1 MLGYFLAMEKMNKP
15 AWFELADNDQPANV
29 SPKARKGGIFAVVT
43 TLALTGVAGWGFIS
57 SEEFPA
63 TVASASSAVVEKVT
77 GNLTSESNT
86 TNPITAPT
94 GYEDDDDDDDDN
106 DEDFRPTQ
114 SVAVASAAG
123 VASSATVI
131 NPPSS
136 AASSTGNN
144 PILPPSGN
152 SDDDDDDNDDDD
164 DDDDHKGDRKKS
176 REDHDDDDED
186 EDDD

>member
-1 MLGYFLAMEKMNKP
+1 MEKMNKP

-57 SEEFPA
+57 SEEIPA
-63 TVASASSAVVEKVT
+63 TVASASSAVVEKVA
-77 GNLTSESNT
+77 GNFNSEPNT
-86 TNPITAPT
+86 ANSITAPT
-94 GYEDDDDDDDDN
+94 GYEEDDEDDN
-106 DEDFRPTQ
+106 DEDFRPAQ
-114 SVAVASAAG
+114 SVAVASAG
-123 VASSATVI
+123 VASSASVI

-152 SDDDDDDNDDDD
+152 SDDDDDDD

-176 REDHDDDDED
+176 REDHDDDDDEDED

>member
-1 MLGYFLAMEKMNKP
+1 MEKMNKP
-15 AWFELADNDQPANV
+15 AWFELADNDQPTNL

-63 TVASASSAVVEKVT
+63 TVASASSAVVEKVA
-77 GNLTSESNT
+77 GNFNSEPNT
-86 TNPITAPT
+86 VNSITAPT
-94 GYEDDDDDDDDN
+94 GYEDDDDNDD
-106 DEDFRPTQ
+106 DFRPTQ

-136 AASSTGNN
+136 VASSTGNN
-144 PILPPSGN
+144 RILPPSGN
-152 SDDDDDDNDDDD
+152 SDDDDDDDDDD
-164 DDDDHKGDRKKS
+164 DEHKGDRKKS
-176 REDHDDDDED
+176 GEDHHDDDED

>member
-63 TVASASSAVVEKVT
+63 TVASASSAVIEKVS
-77 GNLTSESNT
+77 GNSTSASNSA
-86 TNPITAPT
+86 NPITAPT
-94 GYEDDDDDDDDN
+94 GYEDDEDDDD
-106 DEDFRPTQ
+106 DFRPTQ
-114 SVAVASAAG
+114 SVTVASAAPNTSS
-123 VASSATVI
+123 ASSI
-131 NPPSS
+131 NPPSTS
-136 AASSTGNN
+136 AGSSSGNN

-152 SDDDDDDNDDDD
+152 SDDDDDEEDDDD
-164 DDDDHKGDRKKS
+164 D
-176 REDHDDDDED
+176 DDDDED

>member
-1 MLGYFLAMEKMNKP
+1 MEKMNKP

-63 TVASASSAVVEKVT
+63 TVASASSAVVEKVA
-77 GNLTSESNT
+77 GNFTSESNT
-86 TNPITAPT
+86 ANPITAPA
-94 GYEDDDDDDDDN
+94 GFEDDDDN
-106 DEDFRPTQ
+106 DDDFRPTQ

-123 VASSATVI
+123 VASSTSVI

-136 AASSTGNN
+136 VASSTGNN

-152 SDDDDDDNDDDD
+152 SDDDDDDD

-186 EDDD
+186 HEDEDDD

>member
-1 MLGYFLAMEKMNKP
+1 MEKMNKP
-15 AWFELADNDQPANV
+15 AWFELADNDQPANL

-63 TVASASSAVVEKVT
+63 TVASASSAVVEKVA
-77 GNLTSESNT
+77 GNFNSESNT
-86 TNPITAPT
+86 VNSITAPT
-94 GYEDDDDDDDDN
+94 GYEDDDDDNDD
-106 DEDFRPTQ
+106 DFRPTQ

-136 AASSTGNN
+136 VASSTGNN
-144 PILPPSGN
+144 RILPPSGN
-152 SDDDDDDNDDDD
+152 SDDDDDDDDDD
-164 DDDDHKGDRKKS
+164 DEHKGDRKKS
-176 REDHDDDDED
+176 GEDHHDDDED
-186 EDDD
+186 EDEDDD

>member
-63 TVASASSAVVEKVT
+63 AVASASSAVIEKVS
-77 GNLTSESNT
+77 GNSTSASNSA
-86 TNPITAPT
+86 NPITAPT
-94 GYEDDDDDDDDN
+94 GYEDEDDDD
-106 DEDFRPTQ
+106 DFRPTQ
-114 SVAVASAAG
+114 SVTVASAAPNTSS
-123 VASSATVI
+123 ASSI
-131 NPPSS
+131 NPPSTS
-136 AASSTGNN
+136 AGSSSGNN

-152 SDDDDDDNDDDD
+152 SDDDDDDE
-164 DDDDHKGDRKKS
+164 DDDHKGDRKESKK
-176 REDHDDDDED
+176 DHDDDDDEED

>member
-1 MLGYFLAMEKMNKP
+1 MEKMNKP
-15 AWFELADNDQPANV
+15 AWFELADNDQPASL

-63 TVASASSAVVEKVT
+63 TVASASSAVVEKVA
-77 GNLTSESNT
+77 GNFTSESNT
-86 TNPITAPT
+86 VNSITAPT
-94 GYEDDDDDDDDN
+94 GYEDDYDVNDD
-106 DEDFRPTQ
+106 DFRPTQ

-136 AASSTGNN
+136 VASSTGNN

-152 SDDDDDDNDDDD
+152 SDDDDDDDDE

-176 REDHDDDDED
+176 REDHDDDYED